1 VDVLVLVKGKSPWKN
16 GIYMLDTIVLHCKEE
31 NPIYLFPEKK
41 LRSLSHNFHI
51 HVAAS
56 NLYIPKIGPSI
67 FL

>member
-1 VDVLVLVKGKSPWKN
+1 
-16 GIYMLDTIVLHCKEE
+16 MLDTIVLHCKEE